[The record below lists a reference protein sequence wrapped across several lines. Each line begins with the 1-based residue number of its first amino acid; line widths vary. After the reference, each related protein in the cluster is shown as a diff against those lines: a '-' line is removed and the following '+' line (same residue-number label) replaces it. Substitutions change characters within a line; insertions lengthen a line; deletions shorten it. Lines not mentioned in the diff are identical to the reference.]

1 LRNLLDYI
9 LLNVLYKT
17 LKYCFHPSVLFTTL
31 KYCLHPYVLYTTL
44 KNCFHPN
51 VLFATLKYCLHP
63 YVLYTTLKYCLHP
76 KCTLY
81 DPEIL
86 FTSKCTLGQEKKYKK
101 LHVFPLTCSIEI
113 LGSVGRKKILF
124 LRIFLA
130 SFYRGHILTFNSA
143 CSKMAK
149 KTLG

>member
-1 LRNLLDYI
+1 MYFIRPSNIVFIQMYFLRPWNIVYI
-9 LLNVLYKT
+9 HMYFLRPWNIVYI
-17 LKYCFHPSVLFTTL
+17 HI
-31 KYCLHPYVLYTTL
+31 
-44 KNCFHPN
+44 
-51 VLFATLKYCLHP
+51 
-63 YVLYTTLKYCLHP
+63 VLYTTLKYCLHP

-81 DPEIL
+81 DPQIL